1 MNYDTLLNDFQQQ
14 LGYQF
19 RDPQLLRSALI
30 HKSYANEQLRDPSA
44 CNERQEFL
52 GDAVLDLVMA
62 DFLFLS
68 YPDLPEGELSR
79 IRSEL
84 VSARALAQLARR
96 LNLGPCLRL
105 GRGEYRS
112 GGQDKDNLLADA
124 LESVF
129 GAIFLDAGWDVAR
142 RVLGHLFEGTAIKAA
157 RRKSQDYK
165 TRFQE
170 LAQAR
175 YGQAPVYELVDARG
189 PDHQRE
195 YSVVVS
201 CDGHRLGQ
209 GCGGSKKAAQ
219 QQAACAALQFLG
231 AEEQD
236 GTRDGSAQGEQ

>member
-1 MNYDTLLNDFQQQ
+1 MDDDNLLTDFQQR

-19 RDPQLLRSALI
+19 IDPMLLKHALV
-30 HKSYANEQLRDPSA
+30 HRSYANEQIRDPAA

-52 GDAVLDLVMA
+52 GDAVLDLVIA
-62 DFLFLS
+62 DFLFHA

-84 VSARALAQLARR
+84 VSARALAKLARH
-96 LNLGPCLRL
+96 LSLGPCLYL

-124 LESVF
+124 LEAVF
-129 GAIFLDAGWDVAR
+129 GAIFIDSGWSAAR
-142 RVLGHLFEGTAIKAA
+142 RVLVALFEGTAIQAA
-157 RRKSQDYK
+157 TGQSQGYK

-175 YGQAPVYELVDARG
+175 YGQAPTYELVAAEG

-201 CDGHRLGQ
+201 CDGQQLGQ
-209 GCGGSKKAAQ
+209 GLGGSKKAAQ
-219 QQAACAALQFLG
+219 QQAACEALQFLG
-231 AEEQD
+231 AEECGIVD
-236 GTRDGSAQGEQ
+236 PDQGEK